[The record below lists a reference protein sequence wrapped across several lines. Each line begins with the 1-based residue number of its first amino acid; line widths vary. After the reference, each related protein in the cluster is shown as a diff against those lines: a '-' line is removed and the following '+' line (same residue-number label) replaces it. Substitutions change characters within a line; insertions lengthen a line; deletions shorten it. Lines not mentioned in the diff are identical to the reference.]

1 MPDPNFLVLYVDD
14 PAASAAFY
22 RDLLG
27 REPVEASPTFV
38 MFALDGGPMLGL
50 WSRRTVEPA
59 AAAGGGGAELAVA
72 VADGAV
78 DATFA
83 DWTGRGITIVQRPTT
98 MDFGRTFVALDPDGH
113 RLRVFAPA
121 DARQPTA

>member
-27 REPVEASPTFV
+27 REPVETSRTFV

-59 AAAGGGGAELAVA
+59 AVAGGGGAELAVA
-72 VADGAV
+72 VAD
-78 DATFA
+78 DAIDAIFA
-83 DWTGRGITIVQRPTT
+83 DWRARGLSIVQEPTT
-98 MDFGRTFVALDPDGH
+98 MDFGRTLVALDPDGH
-113 RLRVFAPA
+113 RLRVFAPTEA
-121 DARQPTA
+121 KEPVA